1 MFVVFLQKNK
11 DGKALHPT
19 QKPEKLL
26 ELIII
31 ASSNKGD
38 IVLDPFFGTGTT
50 GFIAQKLGR
59 KWIGIENKSDYINLA
74 KNRIRSKEI
83 YV

>member
-1 MFVVFLQKNK
+1 M
-11 DGKALHPT
+11 
-19 QKPEKLL
+19 
-26 ELIII
+26 
-31 ASSNKGD
+31 
-38 IVLDPFFGTGTT
+38 LDPFFGTGTT